1 MTDLRNLTCEAEGGV
16 RANLARLVYLQ
27 RNLYSRA
34 DDEYMTLKQLSY
46 LTTN

>member
-34 DDEYMTLKQLSY
+34 DDEYGEALQNAVSSE
-46 LTTN
+46 